1 MKNKK
6 NFEEI
11 FIMLDVKDELKER
24 EKDKFNIWSWVI
36 MVVVILDKK
45 G

>member
-24 EKDKFNIWSWVI
+24 EKDKLNIWSWEI
-36 MVVVILDKK
+36 MVVVTSDKK